1 MPSKAANPNAI
12 VDLEWVRAHLD
23 DPNVVFVHVGS
34 DRAEYEGGHLP
45 GAVWADGYGD
55 FTVTRGDV
63 RALVPTREEQEA
75 TLGRLGIDETKTVVC
90 LASGKSMWPYRAYWV
105 LRYFRFPHVHV
116 ADRTVAAL
124 AREGI
129 PTTTDDTAVMPAT
142 CHLGEPDASVISM
155 VDEVLAIANGGDA
168 ARILDCRMDDEYVGK
183 PGAHAAPRLGRIP
196 RSAHLNWELLVDAD
210 GCFLPLDQI
219 RSLFAAAGIDGMTP
233 VFPYCGGGIRSA
245 ASWFAMYE
253 LLGWT
258 NARNYD
264 GSWAEWAVR
273 TDLPIVTGTP

>member
-1 MPSKAANPNAI
+1 MPAANPNAT
-12 VDLEWVRAHLD
+12 VSLDWVRAHLD
-23 DPNVVFVHVGS
+23 DPGVVFVHVGGA
-34 DRAEYEGGHLP
+34 REEYESGHLP

-55 FTVTRGDV
+55 FTVTRNGV

-90 LASGKSMWPYRAYWV
+90 VASGKSMWPYRAYWV
-105 LRYFRFPHVHV
+105 LRYFRFPNVRV
-116 ADRTVAAL
+116 ADRSVAAM
-124 AREGI
+124 AREGV
-129 PTTTDDTAVMPAT
+129 PTTTEDAAAPAPLT
-142 CHLGEPDASVISM
+142 CRLGEPDASVISM
-155 VDEVLAIANGGDA
+155 VDEVLAIAQGAEGA
-168 ARILDCRMDDEYVGK
+168 AILDCRTDGEYVGE
-183 PGAHAAPRLGRIP
+183 PGAHAASRLGRIP
-196 RSAHLNWELLVDAD
+196 RAHHLNWELLMDAD
-210 GCFLPLDQI
+210 GRFLPLDQV
-219 RSLFAAAGIDGMTP
+219 RSLYAAAGIDGSKP

-273 TDLPIVTGTP
+273 TDLPLETGGTP